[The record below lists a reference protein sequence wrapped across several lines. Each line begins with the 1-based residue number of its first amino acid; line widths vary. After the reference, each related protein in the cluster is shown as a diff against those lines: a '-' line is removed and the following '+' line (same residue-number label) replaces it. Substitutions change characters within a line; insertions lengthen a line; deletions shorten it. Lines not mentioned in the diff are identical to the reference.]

1 MSNGSPTAFLSWAI
15 LSSLVRDTL
24 FSTHVVLHK
33 LTILPTSFWRSS
45 YTTSGA
51 TTGCNVSSGMR
62 DDNLAHLGDL

>member
-15 LSSLVRDTL
+15 LSSLVCGPL

-33 LTILPTSFWRSS
+33 LTILLTSFCRSS
-45 YTTSGA
+45 CTTSGA

-62 DDNLAHLGDL
+62 DDNLARLGGL